1 MSVKF
6 TFKESNQTS
15 QPKEQSN
22 SSSSSS
28 DENQNH
34 QSDAN
39 SITQENFQLND
50 QESESVDGGGGGT
63 AAAEQTNQNIPIAD
77 PLERSSVG
85 SNEARDEVGLD
96 TKRSLQITL
105 SVSPYARQF
114 GVFVRP
120 YVML

>member
-77 PLERSSVG
+77 PLERSSLG

>member
-63 AAAEQTNQNIPIAD
+63 TTAEQTNQNIPIAD
-77 PLERSSVG
+77 PLERSSLG

>member
-63 AAAEQTNQNIPIAD
+63 TAAEQTNQNIPIAD

-120 YVML
+120 YAML

>member
-15 QPKEQSN
+15 RPKEQSN
-22 SSSSSS
+22 SSS

-50 QESESVDGGGGGT
+50 QESESVDGGGGGTT

>member
-22 SSSSSS
+22 SNSSSS

>member
-15 QPKEQSN
+15 RPKEQSN
-22 SSSSSS
+22 SSS

-63 AAAEQTNQNIPIAD
+63 TTAEQTNQNIPIAD

>member
-22 SSSSSS
+22 SSSSS